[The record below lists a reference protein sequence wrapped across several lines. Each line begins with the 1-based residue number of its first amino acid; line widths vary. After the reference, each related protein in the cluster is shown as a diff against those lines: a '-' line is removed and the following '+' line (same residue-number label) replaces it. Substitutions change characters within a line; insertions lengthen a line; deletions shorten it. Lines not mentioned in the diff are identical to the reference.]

1 MRKNVASLGAGTLMT
16 VVGLVLYLYYAD
28 VETPV
33 IGLRQLGLVLAVLGA
48 VELAVT
54 AVVMLR
60 PGRR

>member
-16 VVGLVLYLYYAD
+16 VVGVVLYLYYAD